1 MSDDAEQGPREGG
14 DAAGRNR
21 NAKARS
27 HRILTYKLLGI
38 ALGAFAFG
46 WALIPLYSVLCDV
59 TGYGDQQRL
68 LVKAKAA
75 EHPDPTRTITIEF
88 VTNIA
93 SAGNWEFMPTIHDI
107 KVHPGQ
113 LYSAEFFAHNLS
125 GRDMTAQA
133 VPDIAP
139 SKAVAYFHKTEC
151 FCFSPQQFKIGEQRM
166 MPVRFIVDPQLPAY
180 LDRITL
186 EYTFYDDSSRVSS
199 R

>member
-1 MSDDAEQGPREGG
+1 MMND
-14 DAAGRNR
+14 
-21 NAKARS
+21 KARS
-27 HRILTYKLLGI
+27 HRILMYKLLGI

-46 WALIPLYSVLCDV
+46 WALIPLYNVLCDV

-68 LVKAKAA
+68 LVKAKAV
-75 EHPDPTRTITIEF
+75 EHPDASRAITIEF
-88 VTNIA
+88 VTSVA
-93 SAGNWEFMPTIHDI
+93 SAGGWEFMPTVHEI

-113 LYSAEFFAHNLS
+113 LYSAEFFAHNLT
-125 GRDMTAQA
+125 GRDITAQA

-151 FCFSPQQFKIGEQRM
+151 FCFAPQHFKLGEQRM

-180 LDRITL
+180 IDRITL
-186 EYTFYDDSSRVSS
+186 AYTFYDDSSRVSS

>member
-1 MSDDAEQGPREGG
+1 MSDPKRRA
-14 DAAGRNR
+14 
-21 NAKARS
+21 
-27 HRILTYKLLGI
+27 HLTLTLKLLGI

-46 WALIPLYSVLCDV
+46 WALIPLYNVLCDV

-88 VTNIA
+88 VTSVA
-93 SAGNWEFMPTIHDI
+93 SAGGWEFMPAVHEM

-113 LYSAEFFAHNLS
+113 LYSAEFFAHNLT
-125 GRDMTAQA
+125 GRDITAQA

-151 FCFSPQQFKIGEQRM
+151 FCFSPQHFKLGEQRM
-166 MPVRFIVDPQLPAY
+166 MPVRFIVDPQLPGY

-186 EYTFYDDSSRVSS
+186 AYTFYDDSSRVSS

>member
-1 MSDDAEQGPREGG
+1 MTDPMEPSPTSDPGG
-14 DAAGRNR
+14 DPKPRAP
-21 NAKARS
+21 S
-27 HRILTYKLLGI
+27 HRSLTLKLLGI

-46 WALIPLYSVLCDV
+46 WALIPLYNVLCDV

-75 EHPDPTRTITIEF
+75 EHPDKTRTITIEF
-88 VTNIA
+88 VTSVA
-93 SAGNWEFMPTIHDI
+93 SAGGWEFMPVVREI

-113 LYSAEFFAHNLS
+113 LYSAEFFAHNLT
-125 GRDMTAQA
+125 GRDITAQA

-139 SKAVAYFHKTEC
+139 SRAVAYFHKTEC
-151 FCFSPQQFKIGEQRM
+151 FCFSPQHFKLGEQRM

-186 EYTFYDDSSRVSS
+186 AYTFYDDSARVSS

>member
-1 MSDDAEQGPREGG
+1 MTDDKRRA
-14 DAAGRNR
+14 
-21 NAKARS
+21 

-46 WALIPLYSVLCDV
+46 WALIPLYNVLCDV
-59 TGYGDQQRL
+59 TGYGDNQRL

-75 EHPDPTRTITIEF
+75 EHPDLSRTITIEF
-88 VTNIA
+88 LTSVA
-93 SAGNWEFMPTIHDI
+93 SAGGWEFMPTVHEI

-113 LYSAEFFAHNLS
+113 LYSAEFFAHNLT
-125 GRDMTAQA
+125 GRDITAQA

-151 FCFSPQQFKIGEQRM
+151 FCFSPQHFKLGEQRM

-186 EYTFYDDSSRVSS
+186 AYTFYDDSSRVSS